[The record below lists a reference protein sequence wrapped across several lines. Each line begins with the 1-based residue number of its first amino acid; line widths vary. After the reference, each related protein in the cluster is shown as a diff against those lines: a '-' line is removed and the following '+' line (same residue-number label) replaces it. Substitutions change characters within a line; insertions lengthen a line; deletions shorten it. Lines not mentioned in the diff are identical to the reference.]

1 MKPTPESNSSK
12 SPAISRISSIDQFRG
27 FAILLMVLAN
37 YFNNISTIPAWLKH
51 APDIGYTIIDLVAP
65 LFVFAIGL
73 TYGMSFRRRYARNG
87 AWRAYNHF
95 FSRNLALIGIGFL
108 ITLGGVLTSNYPP
121 DTNWGLLQALGAA
134 GLIALPFIQINARY
148 RWIIGLIILVGYQL
162 LLDQY
167 WLDQV
172 INAVHNGPQG
182 ALSWGAMLI
191 IATSLGDLYQQVE
204 RRRLF
209 PWISLI
215 LVVCGGILAFVVPLS
230 KHRASASY
238 VLLSL
243 GLSGLT
249 FYVFHLLDSRY
260 RFQIPIL
267 TDWGKNPLLLYILHG
282 IFLGL
287 FVIPPYPGWYFSAPI
302 WLVLIQATLL
312 IAILS
317 WIGIYFNRRGWYLTI

>member
-1 MKPTPESNSSK
+1 MQSNPKSTLNKPPN
-12 SPAISRISSIDQFRG
+12 PMRISAIDQFRG
-27 FAILLMVLAN
+27 IAILLMVLAN

-51 APDIGYTIIDLVAP
+51 APDIGYTINDLVAP

-73 TYGMSFRRRYARNG
+73 TFGMSFRRRHARDG

-95 FSRNLALIGIGFL
+95 FSRNLALVGLGFL

-121 DTNWGLLQALGAA
+121 ETNWGLLQALGAA
-134 GLIALPFIQINARY
+134 GLITLPFIQIKASY
-148 RWIIGLIILVGYQL
+148 RWIVGLIILVGYQL

-172 INAVHNGPQG
+172 INTVHNGPQG

-191 IATSLGDLYQQVE
+191 IATSLGDLYQQE
-204 RRRLF
+204 EWRQYF
-209 PWISLI
+209 SWFSLI
-215 LVVCGGILAFVVPLS
+215 LVIAGSLLALAVPLS

-260 RFQIPIL
+260 KLQLPIL
-267 TDWGKNPLLLYILHG
+267 TEWGKNPLLLYILHG
-282 IFLGL
+282 ILLGL
-287 FVIPPYPGWYFSAPI
+287 FVIPPYPTWYYSAPL
-302 WLVLIQATLL
+302 WLVFIQAIFLVT
-312 IAILS
+312 ALS
-317 WIGIYFNRRGWYLTI
+317 GIGIYFNSRGWYLTI